1 MRINITHIHTMI
13 TDFTEV
19 GKLIASFRHD
29 QGWTAEELKSKLDIS
44 TVTLSRIENGKQGP
58 NASVIKKLAE
68 LGMDVGDL
76 TYASRFHSKE
86 QSLSYRLA
94 EVENKLAKMEQI
106 ILELTKA
113 QSQKS

>member
-1 MRINITHIHTMI
+1 MS

-29 QGWTAEELKSKLDIS
+29 QGWTAEELKSKLGIS

-58 NASVIKKLAE
+58 NAGVIKKLSE
-68 LGMDVGDL
+68 LGMDVADL

-94 EVENKLAKMEQI
+94 EVENKLALVEQQ
-106 ILELTKA
+106 LSKVMKA
-113 QSQKS
+113 LDQKS

>member
-1 MRINITHIHTMI
+1 MNTKESQ
-13 TDFTEV
+13 TDFKEI

-29 QGWTAEELKSKLDIS
+29 QGWTSEQLKAKLGIS

-58 NASVIKKLAE
+58 NAIVIKKLSE
-68 LGMDVGDL
+68 LGMDVADL

-106 ILELTKA
+106 VIQLMKA
-113 QSQKS
+113 QDEKS

>member
-1 MRINITHIHTMI
+1 MS
-13 TDFTEV
+13 TDFKEV

-29 QGWTAEELKSKLDIS
+29 QGWTAEELKIKLGIS

-58 NASVIKKLAE
+58 NAGVIKRLAE
-68 LGMDVGDL
+68 LGMDVADL
-76 TYASRFHSKE
+76 TYASRHHSKE

-94 EVENKLAKMEQI
+94 EVENRLAKMEQT

-113 QSQKS
+113 LAQKS